1 MVDPDAESLD
11 ESSSLGIRVFL
22 AMSLCLGG
30 VLMFALLNTFVF
42 IDECDP
48 SENAELAT
56 MSTAE
61 LDELCGVDRDFVFID
76 EPRG

>member
-1 MVDPDAESLD
+1 MVDPDTEPYD
-11 ESSSLGIRVFL
+11 ESSSLGVRVFL
-22 AMSLCLGG
+22 VMSLCLGG
-30 VLMFALLNTFVF
+30 VILFALLNTFVF

-48 SENAELAT
+48 SENADLGT